1 MKSFLIVFG
10 SVFLAELG
18 DKTQIATFLFAS
30 EKGMNKFLVFLAAAS
45 ALVLTSALAV
55 ILGDFLSKYVSPNVI
70 KTASGIVFIV
80 LGVLVILSK

>member
-1 MKSFLIVFG
+1 MKSFLMVFG

-70 KTASGIVFIV
+70 KTASGIVFIA
-80 LGVLVILSK
+80 LGVLILVK

>member
-45 ALVLTSALAV
+45 ALVSTSALAV
-55 ILGDFLSKYVSPNVI
+55 VLGNLLSKYVSPDIV

-80 LGVLVILSK
+80 LGILTLVKK

>member
-1 MKSFLIVFG
+1 MKSFLMVFG

-30 EKGMNKFLVFLAAAS
+30 EKGLNKFTVFVAAAS

-55 ILGDFLSKYVSPNVI
+55 ILGDFLSKYVSPNIV
-70 KTASGIVFIV
+70 KTVSGIVFIA
-80 LGVLVILSK
+80 LGIFMILK